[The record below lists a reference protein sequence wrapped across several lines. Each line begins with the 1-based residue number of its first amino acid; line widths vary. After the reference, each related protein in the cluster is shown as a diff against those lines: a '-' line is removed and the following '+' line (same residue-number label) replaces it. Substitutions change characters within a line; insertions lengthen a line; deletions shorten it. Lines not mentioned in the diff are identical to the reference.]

1 MQQPCRS
8 PLEQPTRAVRAR
20 SVAPYW
26 LAAKVPPS
34 PLADVLKERRAGSE
48 SIGVAAP
55 NAGGPLLELPSRRRS
70 PQRHAHRQ
78 STAAPARR
86 RLRRSPAP
94 VAAAAAALAA
104 AALLLLAAPARGQYF
119 GRNQVSS
126 PRFHWRVLRTA
137 HFDLDYYPEEETA
150 VREQARIAE
159 RWHARLSALFGA
171 APRRRTPVIVYAN
184 QDDFRQTA
192 PTPEPLGQGSGGILE
207 PVHGRVVLP
216 LSGDGLE
223 NERLLA
229 HQLVHVFQFELLRRQ
244 RRRQPLAVLLGRPSV
259 PQWMSEGLAEYLAV
273 GRESRMTAMWLRDA
287 LIRGD
292 LPDLGMLSRHPR
304 YLGYRWGHAFWAYV
318 GGRWGDA
325 AAIRLYLRAT
335 RVGAGAAIRQILG
348 LTPLELTRQW
358 RAAIGATYGAF
369 LAARRVPAGGGGQ
382 GSGFGEIGER
392 LIPRRGPVH
401 DQNVAPA
408 LSPDG
413 SQVAFL
419 STRELASFDL
429 YLADAH
435 TGEVRAR
442 LLATDAEPRLA
453 ALRLVDSAG
462 SWSPDGARLAAVGF
476 GPAGSEIVLIGVGRG
491 RVERR
496 IGVPDAGAVADPAWS
511 PDGRRIAF
519 TGTKAGSSSLYLF
532 DLEGG
537 QMRRLTEGG
546 HSDLQP
552 AWSPDART
560 LAFTSDRGSDG
571 TPDLSHGPMHIWLLD
586 VATGGPPRLAMPS
599 ERGGADQIGAQFGPD
614 ANQLFFVS
622 DRGGVSDVYRLELDS
637 GRLFQVTRA
646 ATGVSGVTR
655 LSPALAV
662 AAHSGRLAFSVF
674 AGAAFEIHCLE
685 PAAAGA
691 STDPAGVAPRV
702 SLLPPLPSAEPGTAG
717 GGADQPGMPRPAT
730 TGAAAASP
738 QSRDSR
744 LAAGELAGP
753 AAPAAEAGE
762 RIVPYHPRLELE
774 KVSPGVDLAYNSLGY
789 AIGGDVSA
797 LLSDAVERYQVRG
810 SLQGEVTTFR
820 EVGGEAFFLDRGAA
834 FQWGVDFGHVPA
846 VSGFAR
852 VVELPAVASG
862 GAGSRVPPRLAIDQ
876 IFELVVQDQVS
887 LLLQYPFSSTQR
899 LQTSVSYSHLGFAAK
914 DVRQVLA
921 GSRVVATSRFDLPAP
936 SSLRLVQGSL
946 ALIGDTSVPGYASPA
961 SGQRYRMEV
970 AATGGNLRFEQVTA
984 DFRHYFFWRPWTLA
998 VRALHLGRYGSDAG
1012 SGQLLPLYVGDPT
1025 LVHGYDIGTLSASEC
1040 TPRPGSTACPEFD
1053 RLTGTRL
1060 AVANLELRVPLFGR
1074 EDYRLVDLRFLP
1086 TELAA
1091 FLDAGTAWS
1100 AHAAPA
1106 LRFAIHSTERI
1117 PVASA
1122 GLTARVVVG
1131 GLAVVQLYVAKPFQR
1146 PRKGAVTGIV
1156 ISPGW

>member
-1 MQQPCRS
+1 VPQHH
-8 PLEQPTRAVRAR
+8 
-20 SVAPYW
+20 AP
-26 LAAKVPPS
+26 
-34 PLADVLKERRAGSE
+34 
-48 SIGVAAP
+48 
-55 NAGGPLLELPSRRRS
+55 
-70 PQRHAHRQ
+70 RQ
-78 STAAPARR
+78 STAAPACRRPR
-86 RLRRSPAP
+86 RLPAP
-94 VAAAAAALAA
+94 AATPAAVAAGLAA

-119 GRNQVSS
+119 GRNQVAS

-137 HFDLDYYPEEETA
+137 HFDLDYYPEEGTA

-159 RWHARLSALFGA
+159 RWHARLSALFGT

-192 PTPEPLGQGSGGILE
+192 PTPEPLGQGAGGILE

-216 LSGDGLE
+216 LTGDSLE

-229 HQLVHVFQFELLRRQ
+229 HQLVHAFQFELLRRQ
-244 RRRQPLAVLLGRPSV
+244 RRRQPLAVLVGRPSV
-259 PQWMSEGLAEYLAV
+259 PPWMSEGLAEYLAV

-325 AAIRLYLRAT
+325 AAVRLYVRTT
-335 RVGAGAAIRQILG
+335 RVGASAAIRQILG
-348 LTPLELTRQW
+348 LAPLELTRQW
-358 RAAIGATYGAF
+358 RAAIGTAYGAF
-369 LAARRVPAGGGGQ
+369 LAARRVPAGGGGL
-382 GSGFGEIGER
+382 GSGFGEVGER
-392 LIPRRGPVH
+392 LIPRRGSVH
-401 DQNVAPA
+401 EQNVAPA

-419 STRELASFDL
+419 STRDLASFDL
-429 YLADAH
+429 YLADAR
-435 TGEVRAR
+435 TGAVRAR
-442 LLATDAEPRLA
+442 LLATAAEPRLA

-462 SWSPDGARLAAVGF
+462 SWSPDGARFAAVGF
-476 GPAGSEIVLIGVGRG
+476 GPAGSEIVLIAVGSG

-496 IGVPDAGAVADPAWS
+496 IGVPGAGAIADPAWS

-519 TGTKAGSSSLYLF
+519 TGTNAGSSSLYLF
-532 DLEGG
+532 DLDGG
-537 QMRRLTEGG
+537 QARRLTDGG

-552 AWSPDART
+552 AWSPDGRT
-560 LAFTSDRGSDG
+560 LAFTSDRGRSG
-571 TPDLSHGPMHIWLLD
+571 APDLGRAPLRIWLLD
-586 VATGGPPRLAMPS
+586 VGAGGPSHLPRVAMPS
-599 ERGGADQIGAQFGPD
+599 EGSGADQIGAQFGPD

-637 GRLFQVTRA
+637 GRLLQVTRA

-655 LSPALAV
+655 VSPALAV
-662 AAHSGRLAFSVF
+662 AARSGRLAFSVF
-674 AGAAFEIHCLE
+674 AGATFEIHCLD
-685 PAAAGA
+685 PAAGA
-691 STDPAGVAPRV
+691 GTVPAGVAPGV
-702 SLLPPLPSAEPGTAG
+702 SLLPPVPAAEPGAV
-717 GGADQPGMPRPAT
+717 
-730 TGAAAASP
+730 AAASR
-738 QSRDSR
+738 QSHDSPP
-744 LAAGELAGP
+744 AAGELAGP
-753 AAPAAEAGE
+753 AVPPEEGSE

-774 KVSPGVDLAYNSLGY
+774 QVSPGVDLAYSSLGY
-789 AIGGDVSA
+789 AVGGDVSA
-797 LLSDAVERYQVRG
+797 LLSDAVEHYQLRA
-810 SLQGEVTTFR
+810 SLQGQVTTFP
-820 EVGGEAFFLDRGAA
+820 EVGGDAFFLDRGGVL
-834 FQWGVDFGHVPA
+834 QWGVDVGHVPA

-852 VVELPAVASG
+852 VAELPAVAPG
-862 GAGSRVPPRLAIDQ
+862 GAGGPVPPRLAIDQ
-876 IFELVVQDQVS
+876 IFELVVQDQES

-899 LQTSVSYSHLGFAAK
+899 LQASLGYSHLGFAAK

-936 SSLRLVQGSL
+936 SSLQLVQGSL
-946 ALIGDTSVPGYASPA
+946 ALIRDTSVPGYASPA

-970 AATGGNLRFEQVTA
+970 AATGGDLRFEQVTA

-1012 SGQLLPLYVGDPT
+1012 SAELLPLYVGDPT
-1025 LVHGYDIGTLSASEC
+1025 LVRGYDISTLAASEC
-1040 TPRPGSTACPEFD
+1040 TPRSGSTACPEFD

-1074 EDYRLVDLRFLP
+1074 DDYRLVDLRFLP

-1100 AHAAPA
+1100 AHSRPA
-1106 LRFAIHSTERI
+1106 LRFAIHSTERV

-1122 GLTARVVVG
+1122 GLAARVVVG

-1146 PRKGAVTGIV
+1146 PQKGAITGIV